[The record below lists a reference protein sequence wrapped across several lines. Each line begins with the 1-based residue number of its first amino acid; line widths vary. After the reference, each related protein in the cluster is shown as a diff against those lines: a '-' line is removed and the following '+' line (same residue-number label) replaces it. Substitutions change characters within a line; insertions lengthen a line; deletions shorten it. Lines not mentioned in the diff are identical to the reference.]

1 MPTYTVNDVITNRID
16 KKVNYGKAR
25 TAFDHEKGPNNEA
38 IVSPIPNPSHN
49 LWIDSHLIPAV
60 AGTVNTAT
68 VHSYQYKSG
77 GTFGTG
83 IGESA
88 GVIELT
94 RDPTVADQRSWLAC
108 STVGNST
115 TRLGDWLRATYG
127 ATYLPGFAIAT
138 AGGGNG
144 NYDLSARS
152 DYEVIY
158 PQTTDEEYYW
168 DYESGVFVMFGN
180 PNSSVRSILLAG
192 GSGSYTHSVYLFKGF
207 RYDGAVGLQNY
218 SSGTGTA
225 LTIIDEST
233 TLSTAASKLT
243 FAGTGITATEP
254 TANEVLV
261 TVPGGALT
269 VAEINDPS
277 ANVSVTSVN
286 EIQFDVDS
294 GFALTDL
301 TGGVVKVAMESTFKK
316 WNISGQDTLIA
327 QAVDEVTLAQGSG
340 IVLTTTAP
348 PTSTATYTV
357 KVAASKFTI
366 DTGSGDVSQPALTLV
381 AGGTYKFDTSDST
394 NATHTFKF
402 STTSDGENNSGTE
415 YTTNVTTSGT
425 PGSANAYTQISIKN
439 NTPALYYYCSVHAS
453 MGGSAATPQKT
464 LTISS
469 TSSVNLSA
477 VAQDILPDT
486 DVTRDLGSSAKKW
499 DELYLSG
506 NNLVLGNATIKST
519 SAGAIKFYIVPTTTS
534 ATLTTVGTTV
544 TLSSG
549 TWASLGIVAGT
560 EIIADSQT
568 KIVQGLTNNITL
580 VIDTA
585 FTTNLTNEANWT
597 YQTPGPSTTSTTTLI
612 DVSST
617 PPTPNAFL
625 VYDGVN
631 SEYVAGA
638 YTQNVVEAFTG
649 HATNT
654 YVTLVNSVANV
665 SNLLVFVESVF
676 QPASTLSYDNSTKQ
690 LTFTGAASGDLNGKE
705 IVVVHLAAA
714 TLNDI
719 TPDQIH
725 PNSFAVQTA
734 TGTGSNPQN
743 IVLTDEVSTENQLLV
758 TVDNVIQTPG
768 SGNSY
773 TVATVSNVSTL
784 TFATA
789 PVSGAEIVIRYL
801 GIQGQTV
808 PVTSW
813 FNLSQVSGSAFQS
826 TDADKFVKVNST
838 YDGLEY
844 DTVSDP
850 DVMGSSN
857 SYAAGLVLAG
867 SGTHA
872 ENFLRKDGTWQTIS
886 LPDTMGSSNSYATGL
901 VLAGSAIHAN
911 NFLRKDG
918 TWQVVSTDVMGS
930 GNSYAAGLV
939 LAGNATHANS
949 FLRKD
954 GTWQVVAT
962 DVLADTT
969 PQLGGNLDVQNHEIF
984 TSDNADTIT
993 IRPNDSSDNTGT
1005 VQIAGNLTVLGTTT
1019 TVSSTNLAVTDNIIV
1034 INKDEVGAGVT
1045 AGSAGIEIERG
1056 SVDNATIT
1064 WNETDD
1070 VFEFKVGSNL
1080 VNLKSAGTNV
1090 QRQRYIATASQTQFS
1105 IAYTE
1110 NDQVD
1115 VYLNGLKLAI
1125 SDYTATTG
1133 TYITLGVGASV
1144 GDIVECMAFN
1154 LAQLQKASY
1163 TRYNYSI
1170 DGSTYA
1176 TTNPTFPNINHESDQ
1191 VDVFVN
1197 GLKIHPTDYSSTSG
1211 TSGSIQLSMTLTV
1224 GDLVE
1229 IVALNTFQ
1237 TSSSSHVYDK
1247 QTENLTADDAS
1258 PTYSITNGY
1267 TVGKID
1273 VFVNGVKL
1281 AEADFTATNLST
1293 ISLADPRFNGDVI
1306 EFISWQPISIF
1317 EPSVGNGTTTT
1328 ETFTATSGQ
1337 TTFTLANAYTVGAIE
1352 VYLNGLKQVVGAG
1365 NDYVANKTS
1374 APYTVVLNIGATTGD
1389 VLQTVAYSAFASAN
1403 HYLKTETYTKTEVDT
1418 NTYTKTQVDT
1428 NTYTQTQVDALLHSH
1443 AASASF
1449 AQTRLTAGLILG

>member
-690 LTFTGAASGDLNGKE
+690 LTFTGASSGDLNGKE

-826 TDADKFVKVNST
+826 TDANKFVKVNST

-901 VLAGSAIHAN
+901 VLAGSATHAN

-939 LAGNATHANS
+939 LAGSATHANS

-1070 VFEFKVGSNL
+1070 VFEFKVGSDL

-1418 NTYTKTQVDT
+1418 NTYT
-1428 NTYTQTQVDALLHSH
+1428 QTQVDALLHSH

-1449 AQTRLTAGLILG
+1449 AQTKLTSGLILG

>member
-486 DVTRDLGSSAKKW
+486 DVTRDLGSSTKKW

-1418 NTYTKTQVDT
+1418 NTYT
-1428 NTYTQTQVDALLHSH
+1428 QTQVDALLHSH

-1449 AQTRLTAGLILG
+1449 AQTKLTSGLILG

>member
-901 VLAGSAIHAN
+901 VLAGSATHAN

-1403 HYLKTETYTKTEVDT
+1403 HYLKTEVYTQAEVDT

-1449 AQTRLTAGLILG
+1449 AQTKLTSGLILG

>member
-901 VLAGSAIHAN
+901 VLAGSATHAN

-1418 NTYTKTQVDT
+1418 NTYT
-1428 NTYTQTQVDALLHSH
+1428 QTQVDALLHSH

-1449 AQTRLTAGLILG
+1449 AQTKLTSGLILG

>member
-207 RYDGAVGLQNY
+207 RYDGAVGLQ
-218 SSGTGTA
+218 SFTGGGT
-225 LTIIDEST
+225 
-233 TLSTAASKLT
+233 
-243 FAGTGITATEP
+243 
-254 TANEVLV
+254 
-261 TVPGGALT
+261 ALT

-277 ANVSVTSVN
+277 ANVSVASVN

-439 NTPALYYYCSVHAS
+439 DTPALYYYCSVHAS

-499 DELYLSG
+499 DQLFLSG

-597 YQTPGPSTTSTTTLI
+597 YQTPGPSNTATTGLT
-612 DVSST
+612 DVNSI
-617 PPTPNAFL
+617 PPTTNAFL

-631 SEYVAGA
+631 SEYVPGA

-676 QPASTLSYDNSTKQ
+676 QPASTLSYANGTKQ

-705 IVVVHLAAA
+705 IVVVHLAAT

-758 TVDNVIQTPG
+758 TVDNVMQTPG

-784 TFATA
+784 TFNPA

-813 FNLSQVSGSAFQS
+813 FNLSQVSGTAFQS
-826 TDADKFVKVNST
+826 SDANKFVKVKST

-850 DVMGSSN
+850 DVMGSGN

-886 LPDTMGSSNSYATGL
+886 LPDTMGSGNSYATGL
-901 VLAGSAIHAN
+901 VLAGSATHAN
-911 NFLRKDG
+911 SFLRKDG

-969 PQLGGNLDVQNHEIF
+969 PQLGGNLDVQNREIF

-1019 TVSSTNLAVTDNIIV
+1019 TVSSANLAVTDNIIV
-1034 INKDEVGAGVT
+1034 INKDESGAGVT

-1070 VFEFKVGSNL
+1070 VFEFKVGSDL
-1080 VNLKSAGTNV
+1080 AQIKSTGTNV

-1197 GLKIHPTDYSSTSG
+1197 GLKIHPTDYTSTSG

-1229 IVALNTFQ
+1229 ILALNTFQ

-1247 QTENLTADDAS
+1247 QTENLTADNAS

-1293 ISLADPRFNGDVI
+1293 VILSDPRFNGDVI
-1306 EFISWQPISIF
+1306 EFISWQPISVF

-1352 VYLNGLKQVVGAG
+1352 VYLNGLKQVVGSS

-1403 HYLKTETYTKTEVDT
+1403 HYLKTEVYTQAEVDT
-1418 NTYTKTQVDT
+1418 NTYTKTQVD
-1428 NTYTQTQVDALLHSH
+1428 ALLHTH
-1443 AASASF
+1443 ATSASF
-1449 AQTRLTAGLILG
+1449 AQTRLTSGLILG

>member
-826 TDADKFVKVNST
+826 TDANKFVKVNST

-901 VLAGSAIHAN
+901 VLAGSATHAN

-939 LAGNATHANS
+939 LAGSATHANS

-1070 VFEFKVGSNL
+1070 VFEFKVGSDL

-1418 NTYTKTQVDT
+1418 NTYT
-1428 NTYTQTQVDALLHSH
+1428 QTQVDALLHSH

-1449 AQTRLTAGLILG
+1449 AQTKLTSGLILG

>member
-1418 NTYTKTQVDT
+1418 NTYT
-1428 NTYTQTQVDALLHSH
+1428 QTQVDALLHSH

-1449 AQTRLTAGLILG
+1449 AQTKLTSGLILGY

>member
-1418 NTYTKTQVDT
+1418 NTYT
-1428 NTYTQTQVDALLHSH
+1428 QTQVDALLHSH

-1449 AQTRLTAGLILG
+1449 AQTKLTSGLILG

>member
-826 TDADKFVKVNST
+826 TDANKFVKVNST

-901 VLAGSAIHAN
+901 VLAGSATHAN

-1070 VFEFKVGSNL
+1070 VFEFKVGSDL

-1418 NTYTKTQVDT
+1418 NTYT
-1428 NTYTQTQVDALLHSH
+1428 QTQVDALLHSH

-1449 AQTRLTAGLILG
+1449 AQTKLTSGLILG

>member
-115 TRLGDWLRATYG
+115 TRLSDWLRATYG

-158 PQTTDEEYYW
+158 PQTTNEEYYW

-180 PNSSVRSILLAG
+180 PNSTVRATLLAG

-207 RYDGAVGLQNY
+207 KYDGAVGLQ
-218 SSGTGTA
+218 SFTGGGT
-225 LTIIDEST
+225 
-233 TLSTAASKLT
+233 
-243 FAGTGITATEP
+243 
-254 TANEVLV
+254 
-261 TVPGGALT
+261 ALT

-277 ANVSVTSVN
+277 ANVSVASVS

-348 PTSTATYTV
+348 PTSTATYAVTV
-357 KVAASKFTI
+357 ASSVFNI
-366 DTGSGDVSQPALTLV
+366 DTGSGAQAQPALTLV

-402 STTSDGENNSGTE
+402 SITSDGSHNSGTE
-415 YTTNVTTSGT
+415 YTTNVTTSGS

-439 NTPALYYYCSVHAS
+439 DTPALYYYCSVHAS

-499 DELYLSG
+499 DELFLSG

-549 TWASLGIVAGT
+549 TWASLGIVTGT

-676 QPASTLSYDNSTKQ
+676 QPASTLSYVNSTKR

-758 TVDNVIQTPG
+758 TVDNVMQTPG

-784 TFATA
+784 TFNPA

-801 GIQGQTV
+801 GVQGETV

-813 FNLSQVSGSAFQS
+813 FNLSQVSGSAFIS
-826 TDADKFVKVNST
+826 TDADKFVKVNTT

-844 DTVSDP
+844 DTVTMPSVFTGDSGSGGTTGLVPAPATGDAAAGKFLKADGNWVIVSDP

-867 SGTHA
+867 SATHA
-872 ENFLRKDGTWQTIS
+872 ENFLRKDGSWQLIS
-886 LPDTMGSSNSYATGL
+886 LPDVMGSS
-901 VLAGSAIHAN
+901 
-911 NFLRKDG
+911 
-918 TWQVVSTDVMGS
+918 
-930 GNSYAAGLV
+930 NSYAAGLV
-939 LAGNATHANS
+939 LAGSATHNS
-949 FLRKD
+949 NFLRKD
-954 GTWQVVAT
+954 GTWVQVT
-962 DVLADTT
+962 TSLSGDTS

-984 TSDNADTIT
+984 TTHSNATIT
-993 IRPNDSSDNTGT
+993 LRPNNASDNTGT

-1056 SVDNATIT
+1056 SVDNATIK

-1070 VFEFKVGSNL
+1070 VFEFRVGADLANI
-1080 VNLKSAGTNV
+1080 KSTGTNV

-1154 LAQLQKASY
+1154 LALLQKASY

-1229 IVALNTFQ
+1229 ILALNTFQ

-1247 QTENLTADDAS
+1247 QTENLVADDAS

-1281 AEADFTATNLST
+1281 AEADFSATNLST
-1293 ISLADPRFNGDVI
+1293 ISLIDPRFNGDVI

-1328 ETFTATSGQ
+1328 ETFTATTGQ
-1337 TTFTLANAYTVGAIE
+1337 TTFTLANAYAVGAVE
-1352 VYLNGLKQVVGAG
+1352 VYLNGLKQVVGAS

-1374 APYTVVLNIGATTGD
+1374 APYTVVLNIGASTGD

-1403 HYLKTETYTKTEVDT
+1403 HYLKTETYTKTQVDT

-1428 NTYTQTQVDALLHSH
+1428 NTYTQAEVDALLHSH
-1443 AASASF
+1443 ATSASF
-1449 AQTRLTAGLILG
+1449 AQTKLTSGLILG